1 MDFGSRMSGSGVADC
16 LGGGSGYIPPRCDHK
31 GAGVAVSSMT
41 GFARAEGRHGT
52 WAWAWELKSVNGKGL
67 DLRCRLPP
75 GLDALEGPARERLMQ
90 RFKRGSFTINLQM
103 QRGGGADRLIV
114 NEAALGEV
122 LALHKRLAGQVDAA
136 PPRLEALLAVR
147 GIAEAVEAPES
158 EASRAEREA
167 AILASLDGAVQRL
180 AQARAGEGRRLAD
193 VLTALLAEIG
203 RLAAAARSSAG
214 AQPERLRARF
224 AEQLAQILA
233 QRPGVSEDRLAQEI
247 AILATRGDVREEL
260 DRLGAHGEAAAEA
273 IAAGGGI
280 GRKLEFL
287 AQEFNREANTLC
299 SKSTDTELTRIGLDL
314 KAAID
319 QFREQA
325 ANIE

>member
-1 MDFGSRMSGSGVADC
+1 
-16 LGGGSGYIPPRCDHK
+16 
-31 GAGVAVSSMT
+31 MT
-41 GFARAEGRHGT
+41 GFARAEGRHGV

-75 GLDALEGPARERLMQ
+75 GLDALEGPARERIQ
-90 RFKRGSFTINLQM
+90 RKFRRGSVTANLQM

-114 NEAALGEV
+114 NEAALAQV

-136 PPRLEALLAVR
+136 PLRLEALLAVR
-147 GIAEAVEAPES
+147 GVAEAVEAPES
-158 EASRAEREA
+158 EEARAERET
-167 AILASLDGAVQRL
+167 AILASLDGAIARM
-180 AQARAGEGRRLAD
+180 AEARAGEGRRLTE
-193 VLTALLAEIG
+193 VLQGQIAEIR
-203 RLAAAARSSAG
+203 RLTAAARASAA
-214 AQPERLRARF
+214 AQAERLKARF
-224 AEQLAQILA
+224 AEQLALILA
-233 QRPGVSEDRLAQEI
+233 QRPPVAEERLAQEI

-260 DRLGAHGEAAAEA
+260 DRLAAHCEGAAEA
-273 IAAGGGI
+273 LAEGGGL